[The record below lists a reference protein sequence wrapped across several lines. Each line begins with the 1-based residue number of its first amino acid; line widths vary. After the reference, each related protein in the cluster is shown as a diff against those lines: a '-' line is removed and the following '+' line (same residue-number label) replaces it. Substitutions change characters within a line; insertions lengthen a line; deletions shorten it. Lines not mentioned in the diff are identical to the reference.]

1 MRGSFLGVLA
11 FLIVIPAASP
21 LWAASGSTASP
32 SDVLTLW
39 EAANYLKIPLRE
51 AVRLAN
57 EGHFPGRRVGKY
69 WRVTRQALQD
79 WVAQGGSHQAKEA
92 EKDPPSVA
100 SASAKATP
108 PPPPPISPERQSD
121 PGDLSDASLAAIA
134 GRGTGGENTEQEAPD
149 TIGEAPEGPSAEQMF
164 LRDQEVLL
172 MPNQATLEFGF
183 FYSRTEQDGLTVL
196 VVNNTAF
203 LASSFG
209 EQDLYVWNFTGRY
222 GLPYDI
228 QFFANLPLIHTED
241 TITANVPNST
251 ISEDSSR
258 DLTETGNL
266 VLGVRRTMVQEQL
279 GIPSII
285 LSIEG
290 HIPTRRRS
298 YAVGGEVALVKRI
311 DPVALFANVNYLRIF
326 NREFDEISRLE
337 PENVFRGQLGYALSL
352 NDAIAI
358 STSVLGLFTNKT
370 TFDDEDLPTLDS
382 VERFS
387 LRFSLTALLAEG
399 LYIEPSVSFALN
411 GPNRVTVGFT
421 LPYTFDVPPL
431 PDLTNL

>member
-1 MRGSFLGVLA
+1 MWGSFLGVLA

-32 SDVLTLW
+32 SEVLTLW
-39 EAANYLKIPLRE
+39 EAADYLKIPLRE

-57 EGHFPGRRVGKY
+57 EGQFPGRRVGKY
-69 WRVTRQALQD
+69 WRVTRQALHD
-79 WVAQGGSHQAKEA
+79 WVAQGGSHQAKES
-92 EKDPPSVA
+92 EKAPPSVA
-100 SASAKATP
+100 SAAAKATP
-108 PPPPPISPERQSD
+108 PPPTPSSPERQSD

-149 TIGEAPEGPSAEQMF
+149 AIGEAPEGPSAEQMF

-266 VLGVRRTMVQEQL
+266 VLGFRRTMVREQL

-290 HIPTRRRS
+290 TYSHSKTVLCRWGRS
-298 YAVGGEVALVKRI
+298 GVG
-311 DPVALFANVNYLRIF
+311 
-326 NREFDEISRLE
+326 
-337 PENVFRGQLGYALSL
+337 
-352 NDAIAI
+352 
-358 STSVLGLFTNKT
+358 
-370 TFDDEDLPTLDS
+370 
-382 VERFS
+382 
-387 LRFSLTALLAEG
+387 
-399 LYIEPSVSFALN
+399 
-411 GPNRVTVGFT
+411 
-421 LPYTFDVPPL
+421 
-431 PDLTNL
+431 